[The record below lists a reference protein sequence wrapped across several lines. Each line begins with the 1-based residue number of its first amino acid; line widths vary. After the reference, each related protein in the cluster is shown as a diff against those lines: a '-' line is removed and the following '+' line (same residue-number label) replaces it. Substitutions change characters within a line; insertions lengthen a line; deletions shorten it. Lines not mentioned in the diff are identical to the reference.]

1 MKGKSRWV
9 KLADVDNDEFLKT
22 GWDDME
28 GKHIQSYVESNGNG
42 WTADQVGWFCF
53 QKRGVGVSGK
63 E

>member
-1 MKGKSRWV
+1 M